1 MSANEK
7 VSTAKD
13 TTTKEQI
20 LAKISNTTKAAELKR
35 IATVLRLIR
44 NPGDPKTIAALRD
57 QQAKDFIE
65 SHGFRSGRR

>member
-44 NPGDPKTIAALRD
+44 NPEDQKTLATIRD
-57 QQAKDFIE
+57 QQANDFIE
-65 SHGFRSGRR
+65 SRGFRSGRR